1 MSEQEL
7 NKIDKLVGTTLKL
20 RSALSIALL
29 ALADIEQ
36 ADTVEGANVKARAAR
51 LSVRA
56 ALRSGSSSA
65 PES

>member
-1 MSEQEL
+1 MSEQDL
-7 NKIDKLVGTTLKL
+7 SKIDKLVGTTLKL

-36 ADTVEGANVKARAAR
+36 AGTVAGANVKARAAR
-51 LSVRA
+51 LAVRA

>member
-1 MSEQEL
+1 MSEDEL

-36 ADTVEGANVKARAAR
+36 ASTVEGANVKARAAR
-51 LSVRA
+51 LAVRA
-56 ALRSGSSSA
+56 ALRPGSSSA
-65 PES
+65 